1 MIDVNKLKS
10 DVELIRKTSP
20 LVHNI
25 INGVAMNF
33 AANALL
39 AIGASPIM
47 SYAKEEMEDMVKIA
61 NVLTINI
68 GTLDEES
75 VKGMLIA
82 GKTMHK
88 LNKPIIFDP
97 VGVGATPYRNQ
108 VCKQIIEECNPTI
121 IRGNASEIMAIL
133 NTQVKSK
140 GVDSTESSDTAL
152 DSAKQLA
159 KLTKAVVVISGET
172 DYITDGD
179 RVEKITNG
187 STKMTSVTAMGCTA
201 TTIIG
206 AFAAINPNTLEAAL
220 HAMAVMGL
228 CGEDAANNSKG
239 NGSLMI
245 NFLDNLSIFPT
256 PQLINQIQ

>member
-1 MIDVNKLKS
+1 MLNLDSFHS
-10 DVELIRKTSP
+10 DCELIRKNAP

-47 SYAKEEMEDMVKIA
+47 SYAKEEMKDMAKIA

-82 GKTMHK
+82 GKEMK
-88 LNKPIIFDP
+88 ALGKPIILDP

-108 VCKQIIEECNPTI
+108 VCKQIIEECSPTI
-121 IRGNASEIMAIL
+121 IRGNASEVMAIL
-133 NTQVKSK
+133 DSQITSK

-152 DSAKQLA
+152 ASAKQLA
-159 KLTKAVVVISGET
+159 KLTKSIVVISGEN
-172 DYITDGD
+172 
-179 RVEKITNG
+179 VEKVNNG
-187 STKMTSVTAMGCTA
+187 SKRMTTVTAMGCTS

-206 AFAAINPNTLEAAL
+206 AFMAVNKDPMQASS
-220 HAMAVMGL
+220 HAMTLMGL
-228 CGEDAANNSKG
+228 CGEHAALNSKG

-245 NFLDNLSIFPT
+245 NFLDNLCVYPDKAIT
-256 PQLINQIQ
+256 QLLINN